1 MYSLKPGNWPSQPL
15 YLKIH
20 SGCYAR
26 ENPSEETISKSNQI
40 TDLHETINLL
50 MKQSR
55 SAMLQQ
61 KHLYLEPSIFM
72 PR

>member
-40 TDLHETINLL
+40 TDLHETINL
-50 MKQSR
+50 
-55 SAMLQQ
+55 
-61 KHLYLEPSIFM
+61 
-72 PR
+72 